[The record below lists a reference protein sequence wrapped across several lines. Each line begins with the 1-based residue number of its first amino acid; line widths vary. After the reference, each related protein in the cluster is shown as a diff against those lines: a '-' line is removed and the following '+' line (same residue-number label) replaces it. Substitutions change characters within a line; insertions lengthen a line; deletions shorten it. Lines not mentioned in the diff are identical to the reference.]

1 MLEKMES
8 VLLAGD
14 TKDKRNTGK
23 TVAKNTQRERFCV
36 AIKFR
41 EEKNE
46 RVMLSLAAAVAVTI

>member
-1 MLEKMES
+1 MES

-46 RVMLSLAAAVAVTI
+46 RVMLNLAAAVAVTI